1 LSTSIPQVSPAELP
15 LRSSAPRVLLVDDNR
30 DLLDRLADFL
40 PEYGIQI
47 AGAVDRGELV
57 LAAIDQAG
65 SVDVVVMDVR
75 MPGMDG
81 LEATRL
87 VRLTYPD
94 VAVVLHTAFG
104 GCLGGQAA
112 KVGAFAEVAKG
123 GPATDLVDA
132 ILTAAQLARRGRADT
147 AARRG

>member
-1 LSTSIPQVSPAELP
+1 MSTSTPPVSSAELP
-15 LRSSAPRVLLVDDNR
+15 PRYSAPRVLLVDDNR
-30 DLLDRLADFL
+30 GLLDRLADFL

-47 AGAVDRGELV
+47 AGAVDRGDLV
-57 LAAIDQAG
+57 LAAIDRAG

-81 LEATRL
+81 LEATRW
-87 VRLTYPD
+87 VKHTYPD

-112 KVGAFAEVAKG
+112 KVGASAEVAKG
-123 GPATDLVDA
+123 GPTTDLVDA
-132 ILTAAQLARRGRADT
+132 IFAAAQQARQAHADT
-147 AARRG
+147 VARQG